1 MEYRKFAPCAELKPF
16 VECYFVWE
24 GEAKESLDVQSPPS
38 SFNAM
43 VFNYADS
50 YEAYQNSTTRMPVP
64 KAFVCGPFTSNY
76 HLLLKGKIGM
86 SGIVFRSS
94 ALHNFFGLRMSQL
107 VNNRMSLE
115 LLLPDK
121 AESLWT
127 RVKAAG
133 TDEAR
138 VKILEYLLLSLLPEA
153 KARLSVI
160 DEAVEIIDQHKG
172 SISVETVAEQLK
184 ISRRYLEKK
193 FLEKVGVSPKFY
205 ARIKRFVSLSK
216 EVAYNKNFNWQDI
229 VFEYGFHDQ
238 SHLVKEFMEFNQMN
252 PSDYHLKHHELIR
265 FVKR

>member
-16 VECYFVWE
+16 VECYFAWE
-24 GEAKESLDVQSPPS
+24 GEAKVCLDVQSPPN

-43 VFNYADS
+43 VFNYADP
-50 YEAYQNSTTRMPVP
+50 YETYQNSTTRMHVP

-76 HLLLKGKIGM
+76 HLVLKGKIGM

-94 ALHNFFGLRMSQL
+94 ALHNFFGIRMSQL
-107 VNNRMSLE
+107 VNSRMALV
-115 LLLPDK
+115 LLLPDR
-121 AESLWT
+121 AESIWGN
-127 RVKAAG
+127 VKAAN
-133 TDEAR
+133 TDESR
-138 VKILEYLLLSLLPEA
+138 VKILQDFLLSLLPEA

-160 DEAVEIIDQHKG
+160 DEAVEIIDEHKG
-172 SISVETVAEQLK
+172 SISVETVAAQLK

-216 EVAYNKNFNWQDI
+216 EVAYNKNFDWQDI

-252 PSDYHLKHHELIR
+252 PSDYHLKHNELIR

>member
-1 MEYRKFAPCAELKPF
+1 MRYQKFPPSDELKPF
-16 VECYFVWE
+16 VECYFIWE
-24 GEAKESLDVQSPPS
+24 GEAKESLDVQSPPN

-43 VFNYADS
+43 VFNYGDPYES
-50 YEAYQNSTTRMPVP
+50 YQSSTSRIPVP

-76 HLLLKGKIGM
+76 HLVLKGKIGM

-94 ALHNFFGLRMSQL
+94 ALHNFFGIRMSQL
-107 VNNRMSLE
+107 VNSRMALE
-115 LLLPDK
+115 LLLPGK

-127 RVKAAG
+127 SVKAAA
-133 TDEAR
+133 TDEDR
-138 VKILEYLLLSLLPEA
+138 VKILEDLLLPLLPET
-153 KARLSVI
+153 KAQLSVI

-205 ARIKRFVSLSK
+205 ARIKRFGLLSNK
-216 EVAYNKNFNWQDI
+216 VAHSEKVDWQDI
-229 VFEYGFHDQ
+229 VFESGLTDQ

-252 PSDYHLKHHELIR
+252 PTDYYVKHNELIR